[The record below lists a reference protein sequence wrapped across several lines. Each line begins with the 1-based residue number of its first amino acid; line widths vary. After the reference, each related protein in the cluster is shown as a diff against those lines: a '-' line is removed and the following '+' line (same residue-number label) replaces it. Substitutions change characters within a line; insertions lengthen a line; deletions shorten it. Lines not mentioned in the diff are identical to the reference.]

1 MFASK
6 CIREG
11 KGHSA
16 STKERGRPCLQQQ
29 SITATRATAATS
41 SEVGY
46 CRCTATQNR
55 ASEIESTTAEENR
68 NRAHNR
74 KMKEKMCLFYVL
86 LLLLLLLP
94 PTVILPPS
102 LTNNNHDYVL
112 HSILYFTTVF
122 RSRGAICVVF
132 FFHNSNQELISFISY
147 EGWLVLGVTNRKCR
161 AGIELFSFV
170 LISIPSYNCTYLY
183 SYLVSYLFCMI
194 LLHSHILQILLRLT
208 D

>member
-1 MFASK
+1 MHSS
-6 CIREG
+6 EG

-16 STKERGRPCLQQQ
+16 SAKERGRPCLQQQ

-46 CRCTATQNR
+46 CRCTTATTTATTQNR
-55 ASEIESTTAEENR
+55 ASEIESTTTAEENR

-132 FFHNSNQELISFISY
+132 FSTIRTKNSFPSSAM
-147 EGWLVLGVTNRKCR
+147 K
-161 AGIELFSFV
+161 AG
-170 LISIPSYNCTYLY
+170 
-183 SYLVSYLFCMI
+183 
-194 LLHSHILQILLRLT
+194 
-208 D
+208 